1 MYALC
6 NVHVRFVCFF
16 FQKSITSTYQV
27 IVQGSR
33 KMRLLR
39 NKHNNIK
46 AGAANHRQHRRHRQ
60 QRQHERVLHQK
71 QGRRQQEN
79 IQHSSSVYSQNVSIQ
94 NENEFNRRESQREKR
109 SISTPRHVEALI
121 VADPSMVSFH
131 QDGDV
136 ETYLLTIMNMVSSL
150 YKDPAIGNLIKVV
163 VVRIVL
169 LEEDE
174 TQPDFNVTH
183 LAENN
188 LHNFCRY
195 NILSEGI
202 QLA

>member
-1 MYALC
+1 ML
-6 NVHVRFVCFF
+6 FF
-16 FQKSITSTYQV
+16 LKIYLFYLSQV
-27 IVQGSR
+27 IIQGSR
-33 KMRLLR
+33 KVRLLR
-39 NKHNNIK
+39 IRNNNVNY
-46 AGAANHRQHRRHRQ
+46 GAADHRQHRRHRQ
-60 QRQHERVLHQK
+60 QRQQERAFHQQK
-71 QGRRQQEN
+71 RRKHQEN
-79 IQHSSSVYSQNVSIQ
+79 IEHSRSVYWKNVSNQ
-94 NENEFNRRESQREKR
+94 NENEFNQRERQRAKR

-174 TQPDFNVTH
+174 KQPDFNVTH

-195 NILSEGI
+195 SI
-202 QLA
+202 